1 MTLYSNYFIS
11 GIADLDNI
19 LTLLEKS
26 TFCATEWFELGL
38 KLGLYN
44 NTLKVIEAN
53 DREVKSCLRS
63 CLAKWLERADDV
75 DEKGGASWT
84 TLTNALE
91 ATNQK
96 ASANYISQ

>member
-1 MTLYSNYFIS
+1 M
-11 GIADLDNI
+11 
-19 LTLLEKS
+19 LEKS

-53 DREVKSCLRS
+53 DREVKICLRS